1 MDAVLRAVVVYV
13 VLLAIFRVAGKRSL
27 SEASTFDLVLTLII
41 SESIQQALI
50 DNDNSLTNALLLV
63 LTLVGFDILPA
74 HVKQRV
80 PAVARVLDG
89 LPVVLMQ
96 QGELQRD
103 RMRRERVDEADLRSA
118 AREQHGLENLE
129 QVEHVVLEDSGTL
142 TVIPRQRGA

>member
-63 LTLVGFDILPA
+63 LTLVGFDILLA

-118 AREQHGLENLE
+118 AREQHGLETLE
-129 QVEHVVLEDSGTL
+129 QVEHVVLEESGTL